1 MSRRFCY
8 SSFLSKQNAHCRCAA
23 SLPGSL
29 ALPQRIDGTVRVDTK
44 PSLSVAE
51 LCTNFDELFDT
62 LTDIHKL
69 STSTNVPFRVFADIT
84 FSRMRIVL
92 DRLIVAEY
100 ANDVLFRDRAHIKS
114 SCRLA
119 VLLSILT
126 LFLEHRGASHEQRR
140 AEIRRQLCYFQQ
152 RMLAHDLDRQGS
164 IEKLWHVIMT
174 KHSTTKVALEYRE
187 WHTVR
192 LMNLAK
198 QLSVGTMNEIA
209 VLLWAY
215 LTEGTK
221 DGRLEGMYA
230 KMMERIKSEVQTE
243 QMDPPMEL
251 ASLEL
256 GHWTSPPRI
265 WGHLG
270 RIDVGSETGQRK

>member
-1 MSRRFCY
+1 MVCRRD
-8 SSFLSKQNAHCRCAA
+8 SAIQAAFLNERHCRCAT

-29 ALPQRIDGTVRVDTK
+29 ALPQHINGTARVDTN

-51 LCTNFDELFDT
+51 LSTSFDELFNT

-84 FSRMRIVL
+84 FSRMRTVL
-92 DRLIVAEY
+92 DRLIVAKY
-100 ANDVLFRDRAHIKS
+100 TNDAVYRDRAHLKS

-126 LFLEHRGASHEQRR
+126 PFLEHRSASHEQRR
-140 AEIRRQLCYFQQ
+140 AEIIRQLCYFQQ

-174 KHSTTKVALEYRE
+174 KQSRTKVALEYRE

-198 QLSVGTMNEIA
+198 QLSIDTMDHIA
-209 VLLWAY
+209 SLLWAY
-215 LTEGTK
+215 LTEGTR

-230 KMMERIKSEVQTE
+230 KMMDRIKSEVQTE
-243 QMDPPMEL
+243 
-251 ASLEL
+251 
-256 GHWTSPPRI
+256 
-265 WGHLG
+265 
-270 RIDVGSETGQRK
+270 

>member
-1 MSRRFCY
+1 MKRY
-8 SSFLSKQNAHCRCAA
+8 CRCAA

-29 ALPQRIDGTVRVDTK
+29 ALPQRINGAGRVDTK

-84 FSRMRIVL
+84 FSRMRTVL
-92 DRLIVAEY
+92 DRLIVADY
-100 ANDVLFRDRAHIKS
+100 SNDVLFRNRAHLKS

-126 LFLEHRGASHEQRR
+126 LFLEHRNASHEQRR

-152 RMLAHDLDRQGS
+152 RMLAQGLERQGS

-174 KHSTTKVALEYRE
+174 KQSMTKVALEYRE

-192 LMNLAK
+192 LVNLAK
-198 QLSVGTMNEIA
+198 QLSVGIMGEIA
-209 VLLWAY
+209 DAQQI
-215 LTEGTK
+215 
-221 DGRLEGMYA
+221 GRA
-230 KMMERIKSEVQTE
+230 HV
-243 QMDPPMEL
+243 
-251 ASLEL
+251 
-256 GHWTSPPRI
+256 
-265 WGHLG
+265 
-270 RIDVGSETGQRK
+270 

>member
-1 MSRRFCY
+1 
-8 SSFLSKQNAHCRCAA
+8 
-23 SLPGSL
+23 L
-29 ALPQRIDGTVRVDTK
+29 ALPPHINGTVRVDTK

-51 LCTNFDELFDT
+51 LCTNFDELLNT

-84 FSRMRIVL
+84 FSRMRTVL

-100 ANDVLFRDRAHIKS
+100 ANDALFRNRAHIKS

-126 LFLEHRGASHEQRR
+126 LFLEHRNASHEQRR
-140 AEIRRQLCYFQQ
+140 AEIRRQ
-152 RMLAHDLDRQGS
+152 LAHDLDRQGS
-164 IEKLWHVIMT
+164 IEKLWHVLMT
-174 KHSTTKVALEYRE
+174 KHSTTKVALENRE

-198 QLSVGTMNEIA
+198 QLSVGTMSEVA
-209 VLLWAY
+209 DLLWAY

-230 KMMERIKSEVQTE
+230 KMMERIKTEVQT
-243 QMDPPMEL
+243 
-251 ASLEL
+251 
-256 GHWTSPPRI
+256 G
-265 WGHLG
+265 
-270 RIDVGSETGQRK
+270 

>member
-1 MSRRFCY
+1 
-8 SSFLSKQNAHCRCAA
+8 
-23 SLPGSL
+23 L
-29 ALPQRIDGTVRVDTK
+29 ALPQHINGTVRVDTK
-44 PSLSVAE
+44 PSVSVAE
-51 LCTNFDELFDT
+51 LCTNFDELLNT

-100 ANDVLFRDRAHIKS
+100 TNDALFRNRAHIKS

-126 LFLEHRGASHEQRR
+126 LFLEHRNASHEQRR

-164 IEKLWHVIMT
+164 IEKLWHVLMT
-174 KHSTTKVALEYRE
+174 KHSTTKVALENRE

-198 QLSVGTMNEIA
+198 QLSVGTMSEVA
-209 VLLWAY
+209 DLLWAY

-221 DGRLEGMYA
+221 DERLEGMYA
-230 KMMERIKSEVQTE
+230 KMMERIKTEVQT
-243 QMDPPMEL
+243 
-251 ASLEL
+251 
-256 GHWTSPPRI
+256 G
-265 WGHLG
+265 
-270 RIDVGSETGQRK
+270 